1 MKTSILSIVL
11 GMLIVGAYA
20 LTTTAQVGES
30 NAAQAESSARTQLR
44 TIATAEVVYLES
56 YRGKYATIPE
66 MISAGVL
73 DRRFEMPVSG
83 YSFDVKL
90 QLEGKTYFAIATPVD
105 NVGRYAYFI
114 TTDAV
119 VRFGAG
125 PEGTPIGQPVR

>member
-20 LTTTAQVGES
+20 LTTTES
-30 NAAQAESSARTQLR
+30 NAVQAESSARTQLR
-44 TIATAEVVYLES
+44 VINTAEVVYLES

-66 MISAGVL
+66 MISAGLL
-73 DRRFEMPVSG
+73 DRRFAMPVGG

-90 QLEGKTYFAIATPVD
+90 QLDGKTYFAIATPVG
-105 NVGRYAYFI
+105 NAGSYAYFSS
-114 TTDAV
+114 TDAV
-119 VRFGAG
+119 VRYGAG